1 MRTLAVVFLALP
13 LSAAAQ
19 TTDEPG
25 IGGIPAPPAPPSS
38 APASA
43 PTAMGFADVV
53 EQLLTAEQ
61 GAGAAQ
67 QLAATGDP
75 RAVLPLA
82 LAAVYGPTPN
92 RHAVLDALR
101 ELVAR
106 PSTRP
111 AATRMARRDADPV
124 IRSVLTRALG
134 GEAALRTSAPDAT
147 EQVEPRIAAPA
158 ELTDP
163 DATRVVYGPTAF
175 GRKKGVWNWTIY
187 NIAYW
192 NFDYGVTDYL
202 EVGLQ
207 TAPPIGFVA
216 FMPHL
221 KLTTR
226 LGEKAALGLRLFGGV
241 IYPYIDNDDEW
252 RGAIYGGG
260 PVLSIG
266 SPDLLLNLAVNVNGL
281 TAGWENSVYHFA
293 APDTTET
300 KHETIWA
307 VTPTVGFGWRVAR
320 RVKLNAELYIPLTE
334 DSPVGNG
341 KLWILLYGVRIFGEH
356 IYGDV
361 SFVIPFWPD
370 MSEIMKYIPIG
381 FPLLTFGSQW

>member
-1 MRTLAVVFLALP
+1 MRTLLVVLFALP

-25 IGGIPAPPAPPSS
+25 IGGVPQPQPSS
-38 APASA
+38 APTSSPAA
-43 PTAMGFADVV
+43 PSFSELVGV
-53 EQLLTAEQ
+53 LLTVEQ
-61 GAGAAQ
+61 GADAAHK
-67 QLAATGDP
+67 LAATGDP
-75 RAVLPLA
+75 RAVGPLA

-92 RHAVLDALR
+92 RRAVLGALR
-101 ELVAR
+101 DLVAR
-106 PSTRP
+106 PSARP
-111 AATRMARRDADPV
+111 VATRMAQRDADPV
-124 IRSVLTRALG
+124 IRNVLTRALG
-134 GEAALRTSAPDAT
+134 GEAALRAGAPAAT
-147 EQVEPRIAAPA
+147 EQVDPKIAPPA

-207 TAPPIGFVA
+207 TVPPIGIVA

-241 IYPYIDNDDEW
+241 IYPYIDNDGDW

-281 TAGWENSVYHFA
+281 TYGETRERDYWFAGS
-293 APDTTET
+293 DSET
-300 KHETIWA
+300 IHESIWA
-307 VTPTVGFGWRVAR
+307 VTPTVGFGWRIAK
-320 RVKLNAELYIPLTE
+320 RVKINAELYIPLTE
-334 DSPVGNG
+334 ESPVGNG
-341 KLWILLYGVRIFGEH
+341 QLWILLYGVRIFGEH

-361 SFVIPFWPD
+361 NFVIPFWPD
-370 MSEIMKYIPIG
+370 MSEVMKYVPIG
-381 FPLLTFGSQW
+381 FPLLTFGAQW